1 MKKTTI
7 SLLVSGALLLSGCS
21 LDGEDG
27 SPGAVGTQGPAG
39 VAGAQGPAGTDGQA
53 AKTGIAL
60 DLLARAIVNLGGA
73 AEIVQYHA
81 ATQVTYATDST
92 DNTVAMIDISG
103 VNSTP
108 LTLPSN
114 DNSLTFSRL
123 TIESAVG
130 EVALDGMTSIA
141 ISGDIMAVAVP
152 ADDKANNGYV
162 LFYNNLD
169 KQAPAFVKAVEVG
182 NLPDMVTF
190 TPDGSKVLVANEGE
204 PAKDYSID
212 PEGSISVITV
222 TDGVQVDTATAITF
236 AAYNSEQATLE
247 AQGMLFPT
255 PNGRTMNGV
264 TINSSVAQ
272 DLEPEYIS
280 ATNTTAFV
288 TLQEN
293 NGLAIVDLAD
303 NSVSVI
309 GLGLKSWE
317 GLLIDS
323 QEDGSVSF
331 ASFSGGDGAYQPD
344 SIANFSWQGQT
355 FLVTAN
361 EGDAREYF
369 FDVADEEACTSANG
383 QDYDSGDGCLSYTD
397 EFKIKDLPAAP
408 GSAFEVL
415 ADDERVRDLRVT
427 SSGPTNAE
435 GEYEIAVAYGARS
448 FTIWDQNGIVVYD
461 SGDQLERI
469 TAAIYGDN
477 FNSTNDENA
486 SDDRSENKG
495 PEPEAITVGTV
506 GDKTYAF
513 VGLERMGGI
522 MVFDIT
528 NPFSVDFV
536 DYYNNRNITEGL
548 DFNDAIGDLAPESL
562 VFVPAVDSPT
572 SAPLLLVGN
581 EVSGSLAVWEINT
594 K

>member
-7 SLLVSGALLLSGCS
+7 SLLVSGALLLSGCT

-27 SPGAVGTQGPAG
+27 STGAIGIQGPAG
-39 VAGAQGPAGTDGQA
+39 VAGTQGPAGTDGEA
-53 AKTGIAL
+53 AKTGIEL

-81 ATQVTYATDST
+81 ATQVAYATDST

-141 ISGDIMAVAVP
+141 ISGDLMAVAVP

-169 KQAPAFVKAVEVG
+169 NQAPAFVKAVEVG

-222 TDGVQVDTATAITF
+222 TDGVPADTATAITF
-236 AAYNSEQATLE
+236 AAYNGEQATLE

-255 PNGRTMNGV
+255 PNGRTINGV
-264 TINSSVAQ
+264 TINSTVAQ

-280 ATNTTAFV
+280 ATNTTAYV

-317 GLLIDS
+317 DLLIDS

-331 ASFSGGDGAYQPD
+331 ASFSGLYGAYQPD

-369 FDVADEEACTSANG
+369 FDVADEAACTAANG
-383 QDYDSGDGCLSYTD
+383 QDYDSGDGCLAYTD

-415 ADDERVRDLRVT
+415 ADDDRVRDLRVT
-427 SSGPTNAE
+427 SAGPTNAE

-448 FTIWDQNGIVVYD
+448 FTIWDQNGVVVYD
-461 SGDQLERI
+461 SADQLERI
-469 TAAIYGDN
+469 TAAIYGN
-477 FNSTNDENA
+477 SFNSTDDENA

-562 VFVPAVDSPT
+562 VFVPAEDSPT

-581 EVSGSLAVWEINT
+581 EVSGSLAVWEIT
-594 K
+594 EK

>member
-7 SLLVSGALLLSGCS
+7 SLLVSGALLLSGCT

-27 SPGAVGTQGPAG
+27 STGAIGIQGP
-39 VAGAQGPAGTDGQA
+39 VGAQGPEGEA
-53 AKTGIAL
+53 ATTGIEL
-60 DLLARAIVNLGGA
+60 DLLARSIVNLGGA
-73 AEIVQYHA
+73 AEIVQYHPA
-81 ATQVTYATDST
+81 SQVAYATDST
-92 DNTVAMIDISG
+92 DNTVAIIDISG
-103 VNSTP
+103 LSSTP

-123 TIESAVG
+123 TIESSVG

-141 ISGDIMAVAVP
+141 ISGDLMAVAVP

-169 KQAPAFVKAVEVG
+169 NQAPAFIKAVEVG

-212 PEGSISVITV
+212 PEGTISVITV
-222 TDGVQVDTATAITF
+222 TDGVPADTATAITF
-236 AAYNSEQATLE
+236 AAYNGQQAALE

-255 PNGRTMNGV
+255 PNGRTINGAV
-264 TINSSVAQ
+264 INSSVAQ

-280 ATNTTAFV
+280 ATNSTAYV

-293 NGLAIVDLAD
+293 NGLAIVDLTD

-309 GLGLKSWE
+309 GLGLKDWE
-317 GLLIDS
+317 DLLIDS

-331 ASFSGGDGAYQPD
+331 ASFSGLYGAYQPD

-369 FDVADEEACTSANG
+369 FDVADEAACTAANG
-383 QDYDSGDGCLSYTD
+383 QDYDADDGCLAYTD

-415 ADDERVRDLRVT
+415 ADDDRVRDLRVT
-427 SSGPTNAE
+427 SAGPTNAE

-448 FTIWDQNGIVVYD
+448 FTIWDQNGVVVFD

-469 TAAIYGDN
+469 TAAIYGN
-477 FNSTNDENA
+477 SFNSTDDENA

-528 NPFSVDFV
+528 NPFSVDFI
-536 DYYNNRNITEGL
+536 DYFNNRNITEGL

-562 VFVPAVDSPT
+562 VFVPAADSPT
-572 SAPLLLVGN
+572 AAPLLLVGN
-581 EVSGSLAVWEINT
+581 EVSGSLAVWEMT
-594 K
+594 EK